1 MIRIFS
7 HYISLNT
14 LLVAIFELVLLALL
28 VAISVLVATEFLGTK
43 VQDSLVLTSLLLS
56 LAIVFGMSVLGL
68 YAQPGVEGWR
78 GIIFRLPAA
87 MVVGVM
93 VFIPLQML
101 YFDPPLLEFE
111 VLGTALALGFAV
123 IVLERSLVLRFTRLS
138 WLCPRVLVMGTGSR
152 ANVVERLTQVD
163 PGVQGF
169 ELIGFVPVKE
179 VDHSVPERFLV
190 PWDEHETLS
199 QLAERH
205 GATDIVVGIRERRDG
220 GMPTSALLEC
230 KLAGFR
236 VTELSSFFEKQIGQI
251 RLDSLNASWLIFGEG
266 FRQNRLRSFNKRLF
280 DIVASIGL
288 LIVTLPILVL
298 TALLIVL
305 TMGRPIFYRQQRV
318 GQNGKPYSI
327 LKFRSMRN
335 DAEVGGAPQWATQ
348 TDPRVTP
355 VGRVIRKLRIDELP
369 QIFNVL
375 RGDMSFVGPRPE
387 RPEFVDELSEKIPYY
402 DCRHSI
408 KPGITG
414 WAQVRYPYGASIDD
428 AREKLQYDLY
438 YVKNH
443 TLFLD
448 CMILL
453 DTVQVV
459 LYGKGA
465 R

>member
-7 HYISLNT
+7 HYIPLNT
-14 LLVAIFELVLLALL
+14 LLVAIFELALLAIL
-28 VAISVLVATEFLGTK
+28 VALSVLVAAEFLGTK
-43 VQDSLVLTSLLLS
+43 VNDSLVMTSVLLS
-56 LAIVFGMSVLGL
+56 LTIVFGMSAVGL
-68 YAQPGVEGWR
+68 YSQPGVEGWR

-87 MVVGVM
+87 MVLGVI
-93 VFIPLQML
+93 VFIPFQVF
-101 YFDPPLLEFE
+101 YFDSPLIEAE
-111 VLGTALALGFAV
+111 VLGVALMLGFAV

-138 WLCPRVLVMGTGSR
+138 WLRPRVLVMGTGSR
-152 ANVVERLTQVD
+152 ANVVERLTQMD
-163 PGVQGF
+163 PRIRSF
-169 ELIGFVPVKE
+169 ELLGFVPVKE
-179 VDHSVPERFLV
+179 QDHSVPERFLL
-190 PWDEHETLS
+190 PWDEHETLE
-199 QLAERH
+199 QLARRY
-205 GATDIVVGIRERRDG
+205 GATDIVVGIRERRGG
-220 GMPTSALLEC
+220 GMPTNSLLEC

-236 VTELSSFFEKQIGQI
+236 VTELSSFFEQQIGQI

-266 FRQNRLRSFNKRLF
+266 FRQNRLRTFNKRLF
-280 DIVASIGL
+280 DIFASIGL
-288 LIVTLPILVL
+288 LIVTLPIILL
-298 TALLIVL
+298 TALLILV

-335 DAEVGGAPQWATQ
+335 NAEVNGTPQWAIKM
-348 TDPRVTP
+348 DPRVTP
-355 VGRVIRKLRIDELP
+355 VGRVIRKLRVDELP

-375 RGDMSFVGPRPE
+375 RGEMSFVGPRPE
-387 RPEFVDELSEKIPYY
+387 RPEFVEELSEKIPYY

-414 WAQVRYPYGASIDD
+414 WAQVRYPYGSSIDD
-428 AREKLQYDLY
+428 AKEKLQYDLY

-459 LYGKGA
+459 LVGKGA